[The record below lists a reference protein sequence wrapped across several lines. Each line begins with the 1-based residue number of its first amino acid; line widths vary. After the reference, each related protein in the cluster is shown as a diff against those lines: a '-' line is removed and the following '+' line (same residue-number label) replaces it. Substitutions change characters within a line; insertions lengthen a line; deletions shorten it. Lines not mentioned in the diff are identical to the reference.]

1 LDGGRFWR
9 YSFNDC
15 AKEEKTMLILN
26 DKVNNAELAAFGS
39 VANLGAKVLEGDPQA
54 SGAALVGKEGDPQIL
69 GIFACTQGKF
79 QVDHT
84 FAEHATLV
92 KGRVTLVDNV
102 SGERKTFGPG
112 EAWYIEKGENLDWI
126 IESEEM
132 VKHYLAIF

>member
-1 LDGGRFWR
+1 
-9 YSFNDC
+9 
-15 AKEEKTMLILN
+15 MLVLK
-26 DKVNNAELAAFGS
+26 DKVDSTELASFGS

-54 SGAALVGKEGDPQIL
+54 SGAVLVGQEGDPQSL
-69 GIFACTQGKF
+69 GIFTCTQGVF

-92 KGRVTLVDNV
+92 KGKLTLTDTTT
-102 SGERKTFGPG
+102 GESKTFGPG
-112 EAWYIEKGENLDWI
+112 DAWYIAKGESLKWT

>member
-1 LDGGRFWR
+1 
-9 YSFNDC
+9 
-15 AKEEKTMLILN
+15 MLVLK
-26 DKVNNAELAAFGS
+26 DKVESTELASFGS

-54 SGAALVGKEGDPQIL
+54 SGAVLVGQEGDPQNL
-69 GIFACTQGKF
+69 GIFACTQGAF

-92 KGRVTLVDNV
+92 KGKVTLVDNV
-102 SGERKTFGPG
+102 SGARKTFGPG
-112 EAWYIEKGENLDWI
+112 DAWYIEKGENLNWI